1 MEALSQDYRNHLEQL
16 KQAIQHS
23 DILAEYLDA
32 ETEELYRQMID
43 AFEIHMI
50 ELYQHVAN
58 QHPLQL
64 VALEKELLD
73 PGFEG
78 LLLPKILGYS
88 VLRGEVDEQCKYKRP
103 QDHFKDILLAIADS
117 ANFDMIKMRIG
128 QTVQVGFSLSS
139 DIWLTN
145 LLDQISNK
153 KVKAFLLSQKIEKL
167 RDVHQRLALYHNYS
181 KQFTNQNYQT
191 AEFPATVSDLKV
203 MGSSLIS
210 FLEYRAHRRF
220 DNTSILPF
228 LDTLVDNE
236 LLHREP
242 EFLEIMMITG
252 MFYNIGDKSS
262 KTISGI
268 LDKLRKGNETFE
280 QVYFQ
285 HLLNLYRSAIEITPE
300 ADKRMSGI
308 ISRKITD
315 GISSYYNLM
324 DVVHTKGYIHEDTI
338 SAVKEYYEQHKGLS
352 LENECLRD
360 CIFGYCES
368 FLNNLD
374 AESYHEYF
382 EINKVFISY
391 INTFY
396 NQKFNQNIKDLSMAY
411 IQKLLDLYTDKRGR
425 DYQDIKK
432 FVTTTFLDLGFKTE
446 KDLAELFKTRR

>member
-1 MEALSQDYRNHLEQL
+1 M
-16 KQAIQHS
+16 
-23 DILAEYLDA
+23 
-32 ETEELYRQMID
+32 
-43 AFEIHMI
+43 
-50 ELYQHVAN
+50 ELYQHIAN
-58 QHPLQL
+58 QNPLQL
-64 VALEKELLD
+64 VSLEKELLD

-88 VLRGEVDEQCKYKRP
+88 VLRGEVDTQCKYKRP

-117 ANFDMIKMRIG
+117 ANFDMIKLRIG
-128 QTVQVGFSLSS
+128 QTVQVGFALSS

-153 KVKAFLLSQKIEKL
+153 KVKAFLLSQKVEKF
-167 RDVHQRLALYHNYS
+167 RDLPQREALYSNY
-181 KQFTNQNYQT
+181 KRQFSNQNYQT
-191 AEFPATVSDLKV
+191 AEFPTSVTELKV
-203 MGSSLIS
+203 LGSSLIS
-210 FLEYRAHRRF
+210 FLEYRANRRF
-220 DNTSILPF
+220 DNTTLLPF
-228 LDTLVDNE
+228 LEKLIHNDVFY
-236 LLHREP
+236 HEP

-252 MFYNIGDKSS
+252 MFYNVDEKTS
-262 KTISGI
+262 KTISSI
-268 LDKLRKGNETFE
+268 LDTLRKENTSFE
-280 QVYFQ
+280 SVYFQ
-285 HLLNLYRSAIEITPE
+285 HLLNLYRSEIEITPE

-308 ISRKITD
+308 ISKKIND

-338 SAVKEYYEQHKGLS
+338 TSVKEYYDQHKGLS

-374 AESYHEYF
+374 EDSYHEYF
-382 EINKVFISY
+382 EINKVFVSY

-396 NQKFNQNIKDLSMAY
+396 NQKFNQNIKDLSMVY
-411 IQKLLDLYTDKRGR
+411 IHKLLEKYTDKRGR

-446 KDLAELFKTRR
+446 KELAELFKTRK